1 MSEVLAVHDEAGTQG
16 ENAQTSMTAGTLL
29 RQAREAAGLSLAGL
43 AAALK
48 VPAPKLE
55 ALEADDYAAFQDHV
69 FMRALAQSVCR
80 TLRMDSASVLALL
93 PRTQLKSLADDR
105 GSINATFKERSFK
118 ATGTSLGRENG
129 SRKVAI
135 IVLLLLAAAAAVY
148 FLPKHEGDAEEPQ
161 AGASDAA
168 ALVQPAGTVSEP
180 VAAQEPVAPA
190 ATTPADV
197 PAASA
202 PASASASAPASAS
215 ASAPATSAPAAAAV
229 PAPASTT
236 TPAAPAADA
245 PAEGAAATSAATA
258 AQTPGGVLVMKA
270 NAQSWVQVKDSSG
283 RVVLQKTLA
292 AGESI
297 GAEGALPLS
306 VIIGNASGTEVRV
319 RGELLE
325 VAKTTRDNVARF
337 EVK

>member
-197 PAASA
+197 PAAPA
-202 PASASASAPASAS
+202 PASASAL
-215 ASAPATSAPAAAAV
+215 ATSAPAAAAV

-236 TPAAPAADA
+236 TPAAPAAATVPAANA
-245 PAEGAAATSAATA
+245 PADGAAATSAATA

-306 VIIGNASGTEVRV
+306 VIVGNASGTEVRV

>member
-202 PASASASAPASAS
+202 PAPASAS

-236 TPAAPAADA
+236 TSAAPAADA

>member
-202 PASASASAPASAS
+202 PASAPASV
-215 ASAPATSAPAAAAV
+215 PATSAPAAAAV
-229 PAPASTT
+229 PATASTT

>member
-1 MSEVLAVHDEAGTQG
+1 M
-16 ENAQTSMTAGTLL
+16 LL

-69 FMRALAQSVCR
+69 FMRALAQSICR
-80 TLRMDSASVLALL
+80 TLRMDSAPVLALL
-93 PRTQLKSLADDR
+93 PRTQLKSLAGDE

-118 ATGTSLGRENG
+118 AAGTPMGRENG
-129 SRKVAI
+129 SRKVVI

-148 FLPKHEGDAEEPQ
+148 FLPNHEGDAEPAQAGSPDAVALVPQ
-161 AGASDAA
+161 AAA
-168 ALVQPAGTVSEP
+168 VPDP
-180 VAAQEPVAPA
+180 VPAQEPAAPQA
-190 ATTPADV
+190 AQPE
-197 PAASA
+197 
-202 PASASASAPASAS
+202 
-215 ASAPATSAPAAAAV
+215 APAAAAV
-229 PAPASTT
+229 AAPAPAV
-236 TPAAPAADA
+236 PAAPAQA
-245 PAEGAAATSAATA
+245 PAPDAAPAVAAAPAAAAPDTA

-270 NAQSWVQVKDSSG
+270 SAQSWVQVKDANG

-292 AGESI
+292 AGESV

-306 VIIGNASGTEVRV
+306 VIVGNASGTEVRV

-325 VAKTTRDNVARF
+325 GARTTRDNVARF

>member
-180 VAAQEPVAPA
+180 VAAQEPVAPV

-197 PAASA
+197 PAAPA
-202 PASASASAPASAS
+202 PAS

-236 TPAAPAADA
+236 TPAAPAAATA
-245 PAEGAAATSAATA
+245 PAANAPADGAAATSAATA

-306 VIIGNASGTEVRV
+306 VIVGNASGTEVRV

>member
-93 PRTQLKSLADDR
+93 PRTQLKSLADNR

-161 AGASDAA
+161 AGAYEAA

-180 VAAQEPVAPA
+180 VAAQEPVAPV

-197 PAASA
+197 PAAPA
-202 PASASASAPASAS
+202 PAS

-236 TPAAPAADA
+236 TPAAPAAATA
-245 PAEGAAATSAATA
+245 PAANAPADGAAATSAATA

-306 VIIGNASGTEVRV
+306 VIVGNASGTEVRV

>member
-16 ENAQTSMTAGTLL
+16 ENAKTSMTAGTLL

-80 TLRMDSASVLALL
+80 TLRVDSASVLALL

-118 ATGTSLGRENG
+118 ATGTPLGRENG

-161 AGASDAA
+161 AGSSDAA
-168 ALVQPAGTVSEP
+168 ALVSPAATVSEP

-190 ATTPADV
+190 VTAPAPEGAAPAAPAPAAPATTPAV
-197 PAASA
+197 Q
-202 PASASASAPASAS
+202 
-215 ASAPATSAPAAAAV
+215 APAAAAPAAGVPGDV
-229 PAPASTT
+229 PA
-236 TPAAPAADA
+236 DA
-245 PAEGAAATSAATA
+245 AAATPATQA

-270 NAQSWVQVKDSSG
+270 SAQSWVQVKDANG

-292 AGESI
+292 AGESV

-306 VIIGNASGTEVRV
+306 VIVGNASGTEVRV

>member
-202 PASASASAPASAS
+202 PASASA
-215 ASAPATSAPAAAAV
+215 PATSAPAAAAV

-245 PAEGAAATSAATA
+245 PAEGAAATSTATA

-306 VIIGNASGTEVRV
+306 VIVGNASGTEVRV

>member
-202 PASASASAPASAS
+202 PAP

-258 AQTPGGVLVMKA
+258 VQTPGGVLVMKA

>member
-197 PAASA
+197 PAA
-202 PASASASAPASAS
+202 PAPASAS

-236 TPAAPAADA
+236 TPAAPAAATA
-245 PAEGAAATSAATA
+245 PAANAPADGAAATSAATA

-306 VIIGNASGTEVRV
+306 VIVGNASGTEVRV

>member
-118 ATGTSLGRENG
+118 ATGTSLRSEERRVGKECR
-129 SRKVAI
+129 SR
-135 IVLLLLAAAAAVY
+135 
-148 FLPKHEGDAEEPQ
+148 
-161 AGASDAA
+161 
-168 ALVQPAGTVSEP
+168 
-180 VAAQEPVAPA
+180 
-190 ATTPADV
+190 
-197 PAASA
+197 
-202 PASASASAPASAS
+202 
-215 ASAPATSAPAAAAV
+215 
-229 PAPASTT
+229 
-236 TPAAPAADA
+236 
-245 PAEGAAATSAATA
+245 
-258 AQTPGGVLVMKA
+258 
-270 NAQSWVQVKDSSG
+270 W
-283 RVVLQKTLA
+283 
-292 AGESI
+292 
-297 GAEGALPLS
+297 
-306 VIIGNASGTEVRV
+306 
-319 RGELLE
+319 
-325 VAKTTRDNVARF
+325 
-337 EVK
+337 

>member
-202 PASASASAPASAS
+202 PASASASAPA
-215 ASAPATSAPAAAAV
+215 TSAPAAAAV

-236 TPAAPAADA
+236 TPAAPAANA
-245 PAEGAAATSAATA
+245 PADGAAATSAATA

>member
-161 AGASDAA
+161 AGASDTA

-202 PASASASAPASAS
+202 PASA
-215 ASAPATSAPAAAAV
+215 PATSAPAAAAV

-245 PAEGAAATSAATA
+245 PAEGAAATSVATA
-258 AQTPGGVLVMKA
+258 GQTPGGVLVMKA

>member
-161 AGASDAA
+161 PGASDAA

-202 PASASASAPASAS
+202 SASV
-215 ASAPATSAPAAAAV
+215 PATSAPAAAVV

-236 TPAAPAADA
+236 TPAAPAAATVPAANA
-245 PAEGAAATSAATA
+245 PADGAAATSAATA

>member
-202 PASASASAPASAS
+202 PASV
-215 ASAPATSAPAAAAV
+215 PATSAPAATAV

-258 AQTPGGVLVMKA
+258 GQTPGGVLVMKA

>member
-16 ENAQTSMTAGTLL
+16 ENAKTSMTAGTLL

-80 TLRMDSASVLALL
+80 TLRVDSASVLALL

-118 ATGTSLGRENG
+118 ATGTPLGRENG

-161 AGASDAA
+161 AGSSDAA
-168 ALVQPAGTVSEP
+168 ALVSPAATVSEP

-190 ATTPADV
+190 VTAPASEGAAPAAPAPAAPATTPAV
-197 PAASA
+197 Q
-202 PASASASAPASAS
+202 
-215 ASAPATSAPAAAAV
+215 APAAAAPAAGVPGDV
-229 PAPASTT
+229 PA
-236 TPAAPAADA
+236 DA
-245 PAEGAAATSAATA
+245 AAATPVTQA

-270 NAQSWVQVKDSSG
+270 SAQSWVQVKDANG

-292 AGESI
+292 AGESV

-306 VIIGNASGTEVRV
+306 VIVGNASGTEVRV

>member
-202 PASASASAPASAS
+202 PAPAS

>member
-190 ATTPADV
+190 ATPPADV
-197 PAASA
+197 PA
-202 PASASASAPASAS
+202 ASAPASAS

>member
-80 TLRMDSASVLALL
+80 TLRVDSASVLALL

-118 ATGTSLGRENG
+118 VTGTPLGRENG

-148 FLPKHEGDAEEPQ
+148 FLPRHEGDAEEPQ

-168 ALVQPAGTVSEP
+168 ALVQPAGAGSEP
-180 VAAQEPVAPA
+180 VAVQESVAPA
-190 ATTPADV
+190 ATAPADV
-197 PAASA
+197 PD
-202 PASASASAPASAS
+202 ASASASV
-215 ASAPATSAPAAAAV
+215 PATSAPAAAAV

-236 TPAAPAADA
+236 TPAAPAAATAPAADA
-245 PAEGAAATSAATA
+245 PADGAAATSAATA

-270 NAQSWVQVKDSSG
+270 NAQSWVQVKDSGG

>member
-80 TLRMDSASVLALL
+80 TLRVDSASVLALL

-118 ATGTSLGRENG
+118 VTGTPLGRENG

-148 FLPKHEGDAEEPQ
+148 FLPRHEGDAEEPQ

-168 ALVQPAGTVSEP
+168 ALVQPAGAGSEP
-180 VAAQEPVAPA
+180 VAVQESVAPA
-190 ATTPADV
+190 ATAPADV
-197 PAASA
+197 PD
-202 PASASASAPASAS
+202 ASASASV
-215 ASAPATSAPAAAAV
+215 PATSAPAAAAV

-236 TPAAPAADA
+236 TPAAPAAPAAATAPAADA
-245 PAEGAAATSAATA
+245 PADGAAATSTATA

-270 NAQSWVQVKDSSG
+270 NAQSWVQVKDSGG

>member
-16 ENAQTSMTAGTLL
+16 ENAKTSMTAGTLL

-80 TLRMDSASVLALL
+80 TLRVDSASVLALL

-118 ATGTSLGRENG
+118 ATGTPLGRENG

-161 AGASDAA
+161 AGSSDAA
-168 ALVQPAGTVSEP
+168 ALVSPAATVSEP
-180 VAAQEPVAPA
+180 LAAQEPVAPA
-190 ATTPADV
+190 VT
-197 PAASA
+197 A
-202 PASASASAPASAS
+202 PASEGAAPA
-215 ASAPATSAPAAAAV
+215 APAPAAPAATPAVQAPAAAAPAAGVPGDV
-229 PAPASTT
+229 PA
-236 TPAAPAADA
+236 DA
-245 PAEGAAATSAATA
+245 AAATPATQA

-270 NAQSWVQVKDSSG
+270 SAQSWVQVKDANG

-292 AGESI
+292 AGESV

-306 VIIGNASGTEVRV
+306 VIVGNASGTEVRV

>member
-16 ENAQTSMTAGTLL
+16 ENAKTSMTAGTLL

-80 TLRMDSASVLALL
+80 TLRVDSASVLALL

-118 ATGTSLGRENG
+118 ATGTPLGRENG

-161 AGASDAA
+161 AGSSDAA
-168 ALVQPAGTVSEP
+168 ALVSPAATVSEP

-190 ATTPADV
+190 VTAPASEGAAPAAPAPAPAPAPAAPATTPAV
-197 PAASA
+197 Q
-202 PASASASAPASAS
+202 
-215 ASAPATSAPAAAAV
+215 APAAAAPAAGVPGDV
-229 PAPASTT
+229 PA
-236 TPAAPAADA
+236 DA
-245 PAEGAAATSAATA
+245 AAATPATLA

-270 NAQSWVQVKDSSG
+270 SAQSWVQVKDANG

-292 AGESI
+292 AGESV

-306 VIIGNASGTEVRV
+306 VIVGNASGTEVRV

>member
-93 PRTQLKSLADDR
+93 PRTQLKSLADNR

-180 VAAQEPVAPA
+180 VAAQEPVAPV

-197 PAASA
+197 PAAPA
-202 PASASASAPASAS
+202 PAS

-236 TPAAPAADA
+236 TPAAPAAATA
-245 PAEGAAATSAATA
+245 PAANAPADGAAATSAATA

-306 VIIGNASGTEVRV
+306 VIVGNASGTEVRV

>member
-202 PASASASAPASAS
+202 PAP
-215 ASAPATSAPAAAAV
+215 APATSAPAAAAV

-245 PAEGAAATSAATA
+245 PADGAAATSAATA

>member
-161 AGASDAA
+161 PGASDAA

-202 PASASASAPASAS
+202 PASAPAS

-258 AQTPGGVLVMKA
+258 GQTPGGVLVMKA

-306 VIIGNASGTEVRV
+306 VIVGNASGTEVRV

>member
-180 VAAQEPVAPA
+180 VAAQEPVAPV

-197 PAASA
+197 PAAPA
-202 PASASASAPASAS
+202 PAS

-236 TPAAPAADA
+236 TPAAPAAATVPAANA
-245 PAEGAAATSAATA
+245 PADGAVATSAATA
-258 AQTPGGVLVMKA
+258 VQTPGGVLVMKA

-306 VIIGNASGTEVRV
+306 VIVGNASGTEVRV

>member
-1 MSEVLAVHDEAGTQG
+1 
-16 ENAQTSMTAGTLL
+16 
-29 RQAREAAGLSLAGL
+29 
-43 AAALK
+43 
-48 VPAPKLE
+48 
-55 ALEADDYAAFQDHV
+55 
-69 FMRALAQSVCR
+69 MRALAQSVCR

-202 PASASASAPASAS
+202 PASASASAPA
-215 ASAPATSAPAAAAV
+215 TSAPAAAAV

>member
-202 PASASASAPASAS
+202 PAP

-229 PAPASTT
+229 PAPASTA

-258 AQTPGGVLVMKA
+258 GQTPGGVLVMKA

-306 VIIGNASGTEVRV
+306 VIVGNASGTEVRV

>member
-16 ENAQTSMTAGTLL
+16 ENAKTSMTAGTLL

-80 TLRMDSASVLALL
+80 TLRVDSASVLALL

-118 ATGTSLGRENG
+118 VTGTPLGRENG

-148 FLPKHEGDAEEPQ
+148 FRPRHEGDAEEPQ

-168 ALVQPAGTVSEP
+168 ALVQPAGAGSEP
-180 VAAQEPVAPA
+180 VAVQEPVAPA
-190 ATTPADV
+190 ATAPADV
-197 PAASA
+197 PD
-202 PASASASAPASAS
+202 ASASV
-215 ASAPATSAPAAAAV
+215 PATSAPAAAAV

-236 TPAAPAADA
+236 TPAAPAAATAPAADA
-245 PAEGAAATSAATA
+245 PADGAAATSAATA

-270 NAQSWVQVKDSSG
+270 NAQSWVQVKDSGG

>member
-16 ENAQTSMTAGTLL
+16 ENAKTSMTAGTLL

-80 TLRMDSASVLALL
+80 TLRVDSASVLALL

-118 ATGTSLGRENG
+118 ATGTPLGRENG

-161 AGASDAA
+161 AGSSDAA
-168 ALVQPAGTVSEP
+168 ALVSPAATVSEP

-190 ATTPADV
+190 VTAPASEGAAPAAPAPAAPAITPAVQAPAAAAPAAGVPADV
-197 PAASA
+197 PAD
-202 PASASASAPASAS
+202 
-215 ASAPATSAPAAAAV
+215 AAAA
-229 PAPASTT
+229 
-236 TPAAPAADA
+236 TPA
-245 PAEGAAATSAATA
+245 TQA

-270 NAQSWVQVKDSSG
+270 SAQSWVQVKDANG

-292 AGESI
+292 AGESV

-306 VIIGNASGTEVRV
+306 VIVGNASGTEVRV

>member
-202 PASASASAPASAS
+202 PAP

>member
-16 ENAQTSMTAGTLL
+16 ENAKTSMTAGTLL

-80 TLRMDSASVLALL
+80 TLRVDSASVLALL

-118 ATGTSLGRENG
+118 ATGTPLGRENG

-161 AGASDAA
+161 AGSSDAA
-168 ALVQPAGTVSEP
+168 ALVSPAATVSEP

-190 ATTPADV
+190 VT
-197 PAASA
+197 A
-202 PASASASAPASAS
+202 PASEGAAPA
-215 ASAPATSAPAAAAV
+215 APAPAPAPAAPAATPAVQAPAAAAPAAGVPGDV
-229 PAPASTT
+229 PA
-236 TPAAPAADA
+236 DA
-245 PAEGAAATSAATA
+245 AAATPVTQA

-270 NAQSWVQVKDSSG
+270 SAQSWVQVKDANG

-292 AGESI
+292 AGESV

-306 VIIGNASGTEVRV
+306 VIVGNASGTEVRV

>member
-202 PASASASAPASAS
+202 PASASA
-215 ASAPATSAPAAAAV
+215 PATSAPAAAAV

-258 AQTPGGVLVMKA
+258 GQAPGGVLVMKA

-306 VIIGNASGTEVRV
+306 VIVGNASGTEVRV

>member
-118 ATGTSLGRENG
+118 ATGTPLGRENG

-202 PASASASAPASAS
+202 SASV
-215 ASAPATSAPAAAAV
+215 PATSAPAAAVA

-236 TPAAPAADA
+236 TPAAPAAASAPAADA
-245 PAEGAAATSAATA
+245 PADRAAATPAATTA